1 MSLDPAAELAA
12 ARLRRRLWGAAVL
25 IALAVLVLP
34 LLLDG
39 GGSERRFRRVERLR
53 EEPPRIVVDG
63 VETRV
68 TATPTGTGGAEP
80 GIGAALGAEGR
91 AGNAIG
97 DAADDAVGHTTED
110 TTEDGVD
117 EAATASAERDATAGR
132 GPEPESPAVSSPGL
146 APLPRAWV
154 VQAGSFGAQDG
165 AIALRDRLRGAGYPA
180 FVVEARGRRLY
191 RVQVGPLIDERR
203 AEETRAEVAVRFG
216 VEPIVVAYP

>member
-63 VETRV
+63 IETRV
-68 TATPTGTGGAEP
+68 PAVRSAPAGATGEEPEIGEARATEAGAEDAA
-80 GIGAALGAEGR
+80 GAATER
-91 AGNAIG
+91 
-97 DAADDAVGHTTED
+97 DAVG
-110 TTEDGVD
+110 
-117 EAATASAERDATAGR
+117 AAGR
-132 GPEPESPAVSSPGL
+132 RETARPASSPEL

-165 AIALRDRLRGAGYPA
+165 AIALRDRLRDAGYPS
-180 FVVEARGRRLY
+180 FVVGAEGRELY

-203 AEETRAEVAVRFG
+203 AEETRAEVAARFG
-216 VEPIVVAYP
+216 LEPIVVAYP